1 MKQLLKITGLV
12 TWAALDPACVP
23 PLPHLCMLSSGSE
36 KSCLVP
42 QHACR
47 ALISSSVSHDTRI
60 PDDLSADFIFFFE
73 ELNVAYPDSGC
84 FSLMLLGSPQGWVG
98 I

>member
-1 MKQLLKITGLV
+1 
-12 TWAALDPACVP
+12 
-23 PLPHLCMLSSGSE
+23 MLSSGSE
-36 KSCLVP
+36 KRCLVP